1 MRHPQV
7 PLPGGGLR
15 RRLRRAQG
23 MPPGAPG
30 IYVGNAGEGLRIE
43 KKYTLPA
50 VQLAN
55 PDMGPDDL
63 VSFPDY
69 LDQVVR
75 VQGTVTGGTDATVH
89 LAGGGALIVSDG
101 GKLVAGSS
109 GRAVLVN
116 DPGPTVIYIEGEVTG
131 GEGAPAAVHLTGGGE
146 VTVGLDGR
154 VRANGADSAI
164 RGDEPTVVIVHTR
177 ENVRDLTRE
186 SAKEELTRVEG
197 GFSGN
202 GIEEVII
209 AQARV
214 DGSLTGSRLPGLPV
228 KNGEVDVS
236 ELPPVSF
243 SCAGDGRCR
252 LYEALPSIL
261 LVMNGLPTYAERMS
275 AARDVNGAWARVE
288 TAGGEWT
295 ADRSTRAKVAYDYGR
310 YGVRTGADVAVGENA
325 RLGASAHGFRGDAKV
340 ASSGEA
346 KLWGMGAGVHATTA
360 LDGFYADAQAAAT
373 WYEVD
378 LKSSVYDAPLK
389 NEAKG
394 RGYAVGI
401 EVGRRV
407 PASDGVSVTPRV
419 GLAWSDVSLKD
430 FTDMDGEK
438 VSVKAAESLTGR
450 VGASVESETGDGL
463 RLFGSVDVT
472 HEFSEETEAA
482 VSGTALKAS
491 AERTTV
497 RVGVGGSLDLG
508 NGASLRGSAGYAV
521 GGGGNRAFS
530 GGLGMAVRF

>member
-1 MRHPQV
+1 M
-7 PLPGGGLR
+7 
-15 RRLRRAQG
+15 
-23 MPPGAPG
+23 
-30 IYVGNAGEGLRIE
+30 
-43 KKYTLPA
+43 
-50 VQLAN
+50 
-55 PDMGPDDL
+55 
-63 VSFPDY
+63 
-69 LDQVVR
+69 
-75 VQGTVTGGTDATVH
+75 
-89 LAGGGALIVSDG
+89 
-101 GKLVAGSS
+101 
-109 GRAVLVN
+109 
-116 DPGPTVIYIEGEVTG
+116 
-131 GEGAPAAVHLTGGGE
+131 
-146 VTVGLDGR
+146 
-154 VRANGADSAI
+154 
-164 RGDEPTVVIVHTR
+164 
-177 ENVRDLTRE
+177 
-186 SAKEELTRVEG
+186 EG

-275 AARDVNGAWARVE
+275 AARDVNGAWVRVE

-295 ADRSTRAKVAYDYGR
+295 ADRSTRKNVAYDYGR
-310 YGVRTGADVAVGENA
+310 HGVRTGADVAVGENA

-340 ASSGEA
+340 ALSGEA
-346 KLWGMGAGVHATTA
+346 KLRGMGAGVHATTA

-378 LKSSVYDAPLK
+378 LKSSIHSAPLK

-394 RGYAVGI
+394 RGYAVGV
-401 EVGRRV
+401 EAGRRV

-430 FTDMDGEK
+430 FTDETGSGAE

-450 VGASVESETGDGL
+450 VGASVELETGDGL